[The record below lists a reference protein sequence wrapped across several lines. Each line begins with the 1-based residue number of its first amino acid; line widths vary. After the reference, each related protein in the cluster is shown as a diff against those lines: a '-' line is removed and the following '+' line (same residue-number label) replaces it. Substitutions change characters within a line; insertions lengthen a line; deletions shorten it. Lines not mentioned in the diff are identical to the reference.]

1 MCAIKDDNFHLILG
15 QPLHRFSLEAEF
27 NEFLHGLR
35 GEVEVPGITND
46 ELNEREEAIRIAE
59 AKIEEMRQTLNEL
72 QDVTEENEQI
82 FKELQLKL
90 DNLRLSSQLKIGQ
103 GKIRAMNVG
112 MEMKKK
118 RLEELKLQE
127 LEEKIILLH
136 YQIQDNQRKIEE
148 ADLQGELLQA
158 QYDLLCSM

>member
-1 MCAIKDDNFHLILG
+1 MCAIKDYNFHLILG

-72 QDVTEENEQI
+72 QDVTEENVQI
-82 FKELQLKL
+82 FRELQLKL
-90 DNLRLSSQLKIGQ
+90 DNLRLSSQLRIGQ
-103 GKIRAMNVG
+103 GKIRALNV
-112 MEMKKK
+112 EI
-118 RLEELKLQE
+118 QE
-127 LEEKIILLH
+127 LEEKIILHALSNPG
-136 YQIQDNQRKIEE
+136 QSKEN
-148 ADLQGELLQA
+148 
-158 QYDLLCSM
+158 

>member
-15 QPLHRFSLEAEF
+15 QPLYRFSLEAEF

-35 GEVEVPGITND
+35 GEVEVPGLTND

-72 QDVTEENEQI
+72 QDVTEENVQI
-82 FKELQLKL
+82 FRELQLKL
-90 DNLRLSSQLKIGQ
+90 DNLRLSSQLRIGQ
-103 GKIRAMNVG
+103 GKIRALNVG
-112 MEMKKK
+112 IEMKKN

>member
-1 MCAIKDDNFHLILG
+1 MCAIKDYNFHLILG

-59 AKIEEMRQTLNEL
+59 AKIEEMRQILNEL

-90 DNLRLSSQLKIGQ
+90 DNLRLSSQLRIGQ
-103 GKIRAMNVG
+103 GKIRALNV
-112 MEMKKK
+112 EI
-118 RLEELKLQE
+118 QE
-127 LEEKIILLH
+127 LEEKIILHALSNPG
-136 YQIQDNQRKIEE
+136 QSKEN
-148 ADLQGELLQA
+148 
-158 QYDLLCSM
+158 